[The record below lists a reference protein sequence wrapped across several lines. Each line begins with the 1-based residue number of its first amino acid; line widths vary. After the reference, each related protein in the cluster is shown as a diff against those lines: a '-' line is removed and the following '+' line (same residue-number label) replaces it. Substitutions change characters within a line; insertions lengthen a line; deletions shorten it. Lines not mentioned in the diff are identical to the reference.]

1 MYRGG
6 HKMLRQQTDLRG
18 GGMQVGQPHVRRVL
32 RRRKFVHGRNET
44 VRFLV
49 HVLQEADDADLG
61 LHAHCELR
69 LRVPVVLRAVLFLL
83 QEHKRSHVNRA
94 AAVSKTSTSCCGV
107 KNPPKK
113 PPKKQTEAS
122 RLRGVRVVLV
132 LVIDGY

>member
-1 MYRGG
+1 
-6 HKMLRQQTDLRG
+6 
-18 GGMQVGQPHVRRVL
+18 MQVGQPHVCCVL

-83 QEHKRSHVNRA
+83 QEHKRSQVKGRTRFRKSPRRA
-94 AAVSKTSTSCCGV
+94 
-107 KNPPKK
+107 
-113 PPKKQTEAS
+113 
-122 RLRGVRVVLV
+122 VVLKKNQTN
-132 LVIDGY
+132 